1 MSLKQKLLFAVL
13 LALAGGLFFAVFS
26 KDHQRG
32 ATGQAVKSNH
42 NAPMRAARAEVTT
55 AGVDVFESFNKW
67 RENYGKATPNEHIA
81 LEGKGVILAAAR
93 QKVLADLARND
104 PSRAL
109 GLVLSLA
116 ELADLP
122 ENIRT
127 ACEQPLN
134 TTGSIDLR
142 WLTGMGGGDNS
153 SCHHQNVAFA
163 GDRSWKVNGPDYM
176 DARPPRADVPIDG
189 YVIDNELLV
198 EPVSV
203 RKLDRANLAAAVKI
217 FPRGNPVGVDPVTG
231 NPAKPDFAALI
242 GGKVFLFEND
252 AVINHVISRLDQAD
266 REATAKNVFKPDY
279 GFTWLEAD
287 GGSGFVSGGAP
298 VEATPFLADTI
309 NVLFIRVDFTDKQGE
324 PVTQANLQSSLA
336 SVSSHLQ
343 NYSYGVASFSPTP
356 TVTSQVYRLGSS
368 TTYTSSSN
376 GSNNLM
382 AAARSAAAANYTLAN
397 YNVVAIYFPA
407 LTGTD
412 FNYSGLASV
421 GGSDHW
427 INGLT
432 TNSSRIQVMVHEFG
446 HNYGLYHANYYDP
459 SHEIGGAYNDP
470 AAASLEYGDIF
481 DRMGGATDPATGY
494 FGPFATA
501 RLNWMPA
508 GKIAQATANGT
519 WRIYRFDTPTALG
532 NPLLSLRVPIGGGA
546 SWWVGLRK
554 LFPLIANS
562 AYVVSDGIY
571 TNRPTL
577 IDMTP
582 NSLSPETSDRTD
594 AGLPVGSSFYDAAK
608 GVRLRTLASGGT
620 APNEW
625 IDVQVEFDSQLQ
637 LVSNTIEVDEQAGS
651 AVITLRRTFGSSG
664 PATVNYATAN
674 GTATA
679 GSDYYA
685 VSGSVTWADGDLSDK
700 QVLVPIR
707 PDTINDGGETFTFT
721 LSGATGATLIAS
733 PSVATVTLRDPGQR
747 LTSFLADFFN
757 TTVKA
762 IARLSNG
769 SILIGGNLDSGI
781 TGNIAR
787 LNPDGTNDS
796 TFVKGTGFN
805 GEVRSIVVQ
814 SDGKILVGG
823 AFTSYGATLC
833 NRLVRLNA
841 DGTVDAAFVTAMGTG
856 ADATVNAIAIE
867 ATGKILVGGDFSNFS
882 GNPMEGLVRLTSTG
896 ARDTVSP
903 LSLPFEP
910 TFGSRIIALLVQDD
924 SKIMAVGSFYGP
936 TTATGFRSGIA
947 RLTATGARDATFDP
961 DAGLHFVGSIGTLGN
976 AETIIRQSDGKY
988 VVGGFFSAYDENPA
1002 PNIARVNSNGTF
1014 DNTFV
1019 PPAFNNS
1026 IKSLLAQP
1034 SGAIVVAGTF
1044 NSPVSGLERLLTNG
1058 TVDNTF
1064 QQGTG
1069 PGGTLYSIAADTGGA
1084 FWVGGNFFS
1093 YDGASVWPVVKVA
1106 GGVSAYDAWVSLN
1119 FTAAQITAGIAD
1131 PEDDSDGDGIKNIA
1145 EMALGTS
1152 PTTFNTNKLFTSLAG
1167 STSLVTSGPASYFQS
1182 TFARSSANPGVWL
1195 SAQFSTNLTTWLPA
1209 NPLPGTN
1216 STYDI
1221 IEDST
1226 TRFTVRDKTPANTVN
1241 PKRFLRFVA
1250 KKPN

>member
-1 MSLKQKLLFAVL
+1 MVVL
-13 LALAGGLFFAVFS
+13 LALAGGLFFTVIW

-32 ATGQAVKSNH
+32 VSGQTVKSNH
-42 NAPMRAARAEVTT
+42 RAPRSGARAGVTT
-55 AGVDVFESFNKW
+55 AGNDVFDSFNKW
-67 RENYGKATPNEHIA
+67 SENYGKATPSERPA
-81 LEGKGVILAAAR
+81 LEEKGVVLASAR
-93 QKVLADLARND
+93 RKMLADLARND

-116 ELADLP
+116 ELAGLP
-122 ENIRT
+122 EKIR
-127 ACEQPLN
+127 AVCEQPLN
-134 TTGSIDLR
+134 TIGSIDLR
-142 WLTGMGGGDNS
+142 WRTGIGGSDDS
-153 SCHHQNVAFA
+153 SCQHENVAFA
-163 GDRSWKVNGPDYM
+163 GDHSWKVNGPDFT
-176 DARPPRADVPIDG
+176 DARPPRADIPIDG
-189 YVIDNELLV
+189 YVIDSELLV
-198 EPVSV
+198 GHDSV
-203 RKLDRANLAAAVKI
+203 RKLDLANLTAARKL
-217 FPRGNPVGVDPVTG
+217 FPRGNPLGVDPVTG
-231 NPAKPDFAALI
+231 NPAKSEFAALI
-242 GGKVFLFEND
+242 GGKIFLFEND

-279 GFTWLEAD
+279 GFKWLEAD
-287 GGSGFVSGGAP
+287 GGIGSNGDSPP

-309 NVLFIRVDFTDKQGE
+309 NVLFIRVDFTDIQGE
-324 PVTQANLQSSLA
+324 PVSQANLQSSLA
-336 SVSSHLQ
+336 SVNSHLQ
-343 NYSYGVASFSPTP
+343 NYSYGAASFSPTP

-368 TTYTSSSN
+368 TTYTSSAS
-376 GSNNLM
+376 GSSSLM
-382 AAARSAAAANYTLAN
+382 AAARSAASANYTLAN

-407 LTGTD
+407 LTGAN
-412 FNYSGLASV
+412 FNYSGLASI

-432 TNSSRIQVMVHEFG
+432 TNSSRIQVMLHEFG
-446 HNYGLYHANYYDP
+446 HNYGLNHANYYDP
-459 SHEIGGAYNDP
+459 AHEIGGTYNDP
-470 AAASLEYGDIF
+470 GAVSLEYGDIF

-508 GKIAQATANGT
+508 GKIVQATANGT
-519 WRIYRFDTPTALG
+519 WRIYRFDTPTALA
-532 NPLLSLRVPIGGGA
+532 NPLLALRVPIGGGA

-554 LFPLIANS
+554 LFPAIANS

-594 AGLPVGSSFYDAAK
+594 AGLPVGSSFYDAVK
-608 GVRLRTLASGGT
+608 GVRLRTLASGG
-620 APNEW
+620 ASPNEW

-637 LVSNTIEVDEQAGS
+637 LVTTALEVDEQAGS
-651 AVITLRRTFGSSG
+651 AVLTLRRTFGASG
-664 PATVNYATAN
+664 AATVNYATAN

-685 VSGSVTWADGDLSDK
+685 VSGSVTWADGDSSDK

-707 PDTINDGGETFTFT
+707 PDAVNDGGETFTFT
-721 LSGATGATLIAS
+721 LSGAIGATLVPS
-733 PSVATVTLRDPGQR
+733 QSVATVTLREPGQR

-762 IARLSNG
+762 IARNSNG
-769 SILIGGNLDSGI
+769 SILIGGTLNSGI

-787 LNPDGTNDS
+787 LNSDGTNDS
-796 TFVKGTGFN
+796 TFLKGTGFN

-823 AFTSYGATLC
+823 AFTSYGVTPC

-841 DGTVDAAFVTAMGTG
+841 DGTVDAGFVTAMGTG
-856 ADATVNAIAIE
+856 ADAAVNTIAIE
-867 ATGKILVGGDFSNFS
+867 ATGKILVGGEFANFS
-882 GNPMEGLVRLTSTG
+882 GAAMEGLVRLTSSG
-896 ARDTVSP
+896 ARDTVNP
-903 LSLPFEP
+903 LSLPFVT
-910 TFGSRIIALLVQDD
+910 TFSSSISALLVQDD
-924 SKIMAVGSFYGP
+924 SKIMAVGAFYGP
-936 TTATGFRSGIA
+936 TTATGARSGIV
-947 RLTATGARDATFDP
+947 RLTTTGARDVTFDP
-961 DAGLHFVGSIGTLGN
+961 DAGLHFVGSVGTLGN
-976 AETIIRQSDGKY
+976 AETIVRQPNGKY
-988 VVGGFFSAYDENPA
+988 VIGGFFSAYDENPA
-1002 PNIARVNSNGTF
+1002 PNIVRVNSNGTF
-1014 DNTFV
+1014 DNSFV
-1019 PPAFNNS
+1019 PPAFDNPIN
-1026 IKSLLAQP
+1026 SLLAQP
-1034 SGAIVVAGTF
+1034 SGAIVVAGAF
-1044 NSPVSGLERLLTNG
+1044 SSPASGLVRLLTNG
-1058 TVDNTF
+1058 TVDSTF

-1069 PGGTLYSIAADTGGA
+1069 SSGILYSIAADTGGA

-1093 YDGASVWPVVKVA
+1093 YDGASVWPLVKVA
-1106 GGVSAYDAWVSLN
+1106 GGVSAYDTWVSLN

-1152 PTTFNTNKLFTSLAG
+1152 PTTFNTNTLFAPLAG

-1195 SAQFSTNLTTWLPA
+1195 SAQFSSNLATWLPA

-1216 STYDI
+1216 FTYDI

-1226 TRFTVRDKTPANTVN
+1226 TRFTVRDKTPANSVN